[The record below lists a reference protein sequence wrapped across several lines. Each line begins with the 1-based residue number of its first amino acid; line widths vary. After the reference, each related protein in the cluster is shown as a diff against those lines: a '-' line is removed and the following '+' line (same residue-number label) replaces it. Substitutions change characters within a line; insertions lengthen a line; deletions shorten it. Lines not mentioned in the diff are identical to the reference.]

1 MLSGRVDSPD
11 DESEKPSDSVAA
23 VIVVGVALSSVKLDR
38 PLVTAGDGTGAAVAD
53 AEKDSDEG
61 TPETT
66 LLS

>member
-11 DESEKPSDSVAA
+11 DESEKPSVAA
-23 VIVVGVALSSVKLDR
+23 VMNVGVASSSVKLDR
-38 PLVTAGDGTGAAVAD
+38 PLVTVGDGTGVAVVD
-53 AEKDSDEG
+53 AGKDSDEG